1 MTSEPTV
8 WALGAKNINANKAV
22 GWDEP
27 FPNFADPDVLI
38 VNLESLD
45 SKTLER
51 VDRAKILKAKE
62 DIFDKFSH
70 SAGNIIFIT
79 SHAQSYKVYNNKDLS
94 PLSFNVV
101 PVQEGSNIK
110 VENGHPFSQYLSKVG
125 RFSFY
130 LEQFDIAL
138 EIISKLKRNKNEL
151 FLETL
156 PNQTAR
162 DNAGHVLSISF
173 KVISHPA
180 TTKYSSGQ
188 IAFLP
193 PCKDISTE
201 EAINDII
208 EVFKKK
214 ESKETPPEWTSLID
228 LPGLKNVNDEIAQLN
243 STKASIEAQ
252 ISTSQMKKETLEAH
266 SRLLYATGTALEDS
280 VYNAFKLIGLDD
292 ITRLRE
298 KNKEDWVFKF
308 QTANEFEY
316 GI

>member
-1 MTSEPTV
+1 M
-8 WALGAKNINANKAV
+8 
-22 GWDEP
+22 
-27 FPNFADPDVLI
+27 
-38 VNLESLD
+38 
-45 SKTLER
+45 
-51 VDRAKILKAKE
+51 
-62 DIFDKFSH
+62 
-70 SAGNIIFIT
+70 
-79 SHAQSYKVYNNKDLS
+79 
-94 PLSFNVV
+94 
-101 PVQEGSNIK
+101 
-110 VENGHPFSQYLSKVG
+110 
-125 RFSFY
+125 
-130 LEQFDIAL
+130 
-138 EIISKLKRNKNEL
+138 
-151 FLETL
+151 ETL

-316 GI
+316 GIIEVKGVDARTTLGHLTQTNKWTDEYFENNKKVSKAIFVPNQHRSAKYPDSKEKRIHFEPNELEYARMKHVCILPSCVIFEAVHEHLEGKIRTRAEMEKKIAQASGLITDL